1 MERQIIY
8 LNEDNNLER
17 ARWYMGGFLTFIATG
32 KDTGGKYALI
42 ETIMR
47 KGLEPP
53 GHTHTREDESFY
65 VLEGEM
71 LFTVGGKEKLLK
83 AGDHIYLPK
92 GIPHGF
98 KIQTDTA
105 KYLLQVAPAGLEEM
119 FIEVSRPAEKHE
131 LPPPPAGPPSPGFI
145 KLMGELT
152 VKYGIQNLDHT
163 QIKELI
169 YNISI
174 PVIMMLN

>member
-1 MERQIIY
+1 MDRQIIY
-8 LNEDNNLER
+8 PDTDNNLER
-17 ARWYMGGFLTFIATG
+17 ARWYMGGFLTFIATA
-32 KDTGGKYALI
+32 KDTDGKFALI

-53 GHTHTREDESFY
+53 GHTHTREDECFY
-65 VLEGEM
+65 VLEGEI
-71 LFTVGGKEKLLK
+71 LFTVGDKQTLAK
-83 AGDHIYLPK
+83 AGDYVYMPK
-92 GIPHGF
+92 NIPHSF

-119 FIEVSRPAEKHE
+119 FITVSRPAEKPE
-131 LPPPPAGPPSPGFI
+131 LPPPPSGPPSPDFI

-163 QIKELI
+163 QVKAA
-169 YNISI
+169 N
-174 PVIMMLN
+174 V

>member
-8 LNEDNNLER
+8 LTEDNNLER

-53 GHTHTREDESFY
+53 GHTHTLEDESFY

-71 LFTVGGKEKLLK
+71 LFTVDGQEKLLK
-83 AGDHIYLPK
+83 AGDHIFLPK
-92 GIPHGF
+92 NIPHAF

-105 KYLLQVAPAGLEEM
+105 KYLMQVAPAGLEEM
-119 FIEVSRPAEKHE
+119 FIEVSRPAEKLE
-131 LPPPPAGPPSPGFI
+131 LPPPPSGPPSPEFI
-145 KLMGELT
+145 QRMSQLT
-152 VKYGIQNLDHT
+152 AKYGIQSLDHSK
-163 QIKELI
+163 IKAA
-169 YNISI
+169 N
-174 PVIMMLN
+174 V

>member
-8 LNEDNNLER
+8 LNEDSNLER

-32 KDTGGKYALI
+32 KDTNGKYALI

-53 GHTHTREDESFY
+53 GHTHTLEDESFY

-83 AGDHIYLPK
+83 AGDHIYLPRN
-92 GIPHGF
+92 IPHGF

-119 FIEVSRPAEKHE
+119 FIEVSLPAEKHE
-131 LPPPPAGPPSPGFI
+131 LPPPPSGPPSPEFI
-145 KLMGELT
+145 QLMSELT
-152 VKYGIQNLDHT
+152 TKYGIQNLDHSK
-163 QIKELI
+163 IKAV
-169 YNISI
+169 N
-174 PVIMMLN
+174 M